1 MESSDVT
8 LAVDNISSQEIALTE
23 ENLAL
28 KLKIKALE
36 SDKGYLNIDI
46 ESWSSRQWNKY
57 PWW

>member
-46 ESWSSRQWNKY
+46 ES
-57 PWW
+57 